1 MIVLEILPNDV
12 YFENEKKDSSYI
24 SFNKAR
30 TIIFKD
36 LPKII
41 KYSCVD
47 SKRSVDFLNLL
58 LTKYKVCNK
67 DYLQLKRI

>member
-12 YFENEKKDSSYI
+12 YFENEKKDSTYI

-58 LTKYKVCNK
+58 LTKYFIYNEE
-67 DYLQLKRI
+67 YLKLKII